1 MNKTFVFVGL
11 LALCAMANAE
21 FLFEK
26 NIAADDKFMC
36 LHKKLYRNEKPPVVL
51 NAARILSMKRN
62 LQSLQSDTDSTN
74 LRNYICEGSR
84 LSFGYRGTF
93 CDLLTQKLASKKNTL
108 YFKSDEYKQMVV
120 ESANFV
126 FKTKQTLGEDTTTAN
141 LEKDAYLEDIATE
154 VKKRLDNMMNTQLG
168 AHNVKLAAMDGIANE
183 RIVYIM
189 LNILHLFKE
198 DGKTAREAYEYYYSS
213 NKGQL
218 TGSAFNSEAVIRWIE
233 SIKKRYIAIKTE
245 GDPDR
250 ETILEPFTETG
261 AEAPETPAGSF
272 VEPVPTVQTPNPKDL
287 EEEEP
292 KTVEVPKT
300 NEDIII
306 KDMLIEIQRTYNVE
320 KMLLTYHQLTNSLK
334 EDILSCKLNL
344 NAALARCEK
353 SYGVGQCEAF
363 GPTMVTRKCP
373 VGFSREGCCRCVVDC
388 PDSEYFTTSR
398 SICEMKT
405 DLHYIAELS
414 NVQTQEFSVA
424 TRMAVFAKPCKDGYE
439 SSPGGLVCYKRC
451 PAGTVAIGASSC
463 LKLPA
468 SSLGAPFQWTAG
480 DE

>member
-1 MNKTFVFVGL
+1 MNKTFVFVGI
-11 LALCAMANAE
+11 LALFAMANAE

-36 LHKKLYRNEKPPVVL
+36 LHKKLYRNEKPPVKL
-51 NAARILSMKRN
+51 NAARILSLKRN

-74 LRNYICEGSR
+74 LRNYICEGQR

-93 CDLLTQKLASKKNTL
+93 CDLLTQKLATKKNTL

-126 FKTKQTLGEDTTTAN
+126 YKTKQTLGEDTTTAN
-141 LEKDAYLEDIATE
+141 VEKDAYLEDIATE
-154 VKKRLDNMMNTQLG
+154 IKKRLDNMMNTQLG

-189 LNILHLFKE
+189 LNILHIFKE
-198 DGKTAREAYEYYYSS
+198 DSKTAREAYEYYYSS

-245 GDPDR
+245 GEPDR

-261 AEAPETPAGSF
+261 AESPETPAGAF
-272 VEPVPTVQTPNPKDL
+272 TEPVPTTQTPNPKDL

-334 EDILSCKLNL
+334 EDIQACKLNL

-363 GPTMVTRKCP
+363 GPTMVARKCP

-388 PDSEYFTTSR
+388 PDSEYFTTNR

-405 DLHYIAELS
+405 DLHYIADMS
-414 NVQTQEFSVA
+414 SIQTQEFSIS
-424 TRMAVFAKPCKDGYE
+424 TQFNVFVKPCKDGYE
-439 SSPGGLVCYKRC
+439 TSKFSLICYKKC
-451 PAGTVAIGASSC
+451 PAGTVAIGGSSC

-468 SSLGAPFQWTAG
+468 SSLGAPFQWTGG